1 MELSCL
7 IFLFATYLGSCAGKE
22 TNVTETEDSH
32 TSKGT
37 VKKSNFHDSGVG
49 GEYFAIQSIVIFI
62 REVNFGQHA
71 LKNKWYS

>member
-37 VKKSNFHDSGVG
+37 VKNSNFHDLGVG
-49 GEYFAIQSIVIFI
+49 GGE
-62 REVNFGQHA
+62 FG
-71 LKNKWYS
+71 LLLFSSGKLILDSML